1 MAEEQNMTTLMLQ
14 WSDHSNKLLE
24 KLYMQWKSVSFCD
37 LCIVSSNKHLET
49 HAWVL
54 SAFSPRVASHVSKCR
69 SSLEG
74 RKLAPPYIME
84 VQYNYEVMS
93 AIITALYTGVF
104 SPPSDFLPETYAAVK
119 WFDISELKELLENH
133 FDDDTLLLPEDL
145 QLSIRVTDNNTFC
158 DAVVKLEELS
168 PTEDSNDIDLQNC
181 IVTTSFPDLKV
192 LNELNSDAGKMVRRT
207 ARKRKSLPC
216 RYDGEIFII
225 GPPKKEKPSSKSD
238 FLGVSEATHNDSTS
252 ISSQLDIRLKK
263 LSADDINISHTPLK
277 IKEEEY
283 PSMDTDAGQDHNDL
297 TVSEEHV
304 DSISQSSVTI
314 KMNKKCRDKTA
325 ENMKRKQEKTKRT
338 KIAEVTD
345 KLILSTTK
353 RKKDKNLN
361 LSSVTR
367 GTHKTTTIIEEVS
380 DLDPIKGELDLLIG
394 DLDYKKCEK
403 CFKKFTSIELYA
415 QHINDHPVFNCQD
428 CNLVFY
434 RKFDCTRHQ
443 RDKHTGRPWL
453 KCRHCRFQASKEAE
467 LRKHS
472 EESHQE
478 PNPFV
483 CSKEGCSFK
492 TRKFKRLENHMKTH
506 SDQKEFVCQK
516 CEKRFSLPNSLI
528 YHQRACHRLQSFLCD
543 LCGQSFNHPH
553 SMNLHRRT
561 VHFGEKPYSCNV
573 CSHSFSDHRNLRRHM
588 RIHENSY
595 PYSCPVCNQQF
606 RHSNTLKLHL
616 ISKHKEAADLN
627 NLVANSPQLN
637 NLGGYN
643 YKLEQKKEA
652 KAQAATNSG
661 EDAFEMGIKNKKK
674 RKKTSRKTKY
684 HQVSDFESLPCFD
697 EAHLDSDNGLDLG
710 DDDDMRISHSILLDH
725 YPFVKHTDPIGPLLS
740 DLDAKKCEKCYIT
753 LPNLEL
759 YNQHINDHPEFSCQ
773 DCGQIF
779 YRKYDCTRHQRNKHS
794 GRPWLKCVNCT
805 FQASTEIGLKRHF
818 QELHG
823 DDKPFVCTVEG
834 CGYRSSRYTEMGH
847 HLRTH
852 SDAKSFYCEKCGQG
866 FALYRCLVYH
876 QRSCYRLQPFL
887 CDICGQGFNHQQSM
901 LIHKSCVHFGV
912 KSYTCK
918 VCSHSFG
925 NHSNL
930 RRHMRI
936 HNNSFP
942 YPCPVCD
949 EKFRHSNSLKM
960 HLSVKHKGEGDFQF
974 LVKNSQPWNKLG
986 GQSYKRRSKNLATDS
1001 LTTSAETV
1009 VGKAA
1014 TVNKKNSSKAKGNK
1028 ASASNGDIG
1037 ESRQRRSKRS
1047 VRPTSQKY
1055 KDYVM
1060 PGSDSDLSESNK
1072 KSTRKRAWD
1081 SNYEPDALSDRELLS
1096 SDDQLDFDHG
1106 TSLTDDI
1113 KNEFSCDQ

>member
-1 MAEEQNMTTLMLQ
+1 MAEKQNMTTLMLQ

-54 SAFSPRVASHVSKCR
+54 SAFSPRVASYVSKCR

-158 DAVVKLEELS
+158 DAVVKLEKLS

-192 LNELNSDAGKMVRRT
+192 LNELNSDAGQMVRRT

-225 GPPKKEKPSSKSD
+225 GPPKKEKPSSKS
-238 FLGVSEATHNDSTS
+238 FLGVSEVTHNDSTS

-277 IKEEEY
+277 IKEEEC
-283 PSMDTDAGQDHNDL
+283 PSMDTDAGQDPNDL

-314 KMNKKCRDKTA
+314 KMNKKCRDKTT

-367 GTHKTTTIIEEVS
+367 GTHKTTTIIEEV
-380 DLDPIKGELDLLIG
+380 
-394 DLDYKKCEK
+394 
-403 CFKKFTSIELYA
+403 
-415 QHINDHPVFNCQD
+415 
-428 CNLVFY
+428 
-434 RKFDCTRHQ
+434 
-443 RDKHTGRPWL
+443 
-453 KCRHCRFQASKEAE
+453 
-467 LRKHS
+467 
-472 EESHQE
+472 
-478 PNPFV
+478 
-483 CSKEGCSFK
+483 
-492 TRKFKRLENHMKTH
+492 
-506 SDQKEFVCQK
+506 
-516 CEKRFSLPNSLI
+516 
-528 YHQRACHRLQSFLCD
+528 
-543 LCGQSFNHPH
+543 
-553 SMNLHRRT
+553 
-561 VHFGEKPYSCNV
+561 
-573 CSHSFSDHRNLRRHM
+573 
-588 RIHENSY
+588 
-595 PYSCPVCNQQF
+595 
-606 RHSNTLKLHL
+606 
-616 ISKHKEAADLN
+616 
-627 NLVANSPQLN
+627 
-637 NLGGYN
+637 
-643 YKLEQKKEA
+643 
-652 KAQAATNSG
+652 
-661 EDAFEMGIKNKKK
+661 
-674 RKKTSRKTKY
+674 
-684 HQVSDFESLPCFD
+684 
-697 EAHLDSDNGLDLG
+697 
-710 DDDDMRISHSILLDH
+710 
-725 YPFVKHTDPIGPLLS
+725 KHTDPIGPLLS

-753 LPNLEL
+753 LPNLEI

-960 HLSVKHKGEGDFQF
+960 HLSVKHKGEGDFRF

-1028 ASASNGDIG
+1028 TSASNGDIV

-1072 KSTRKRAWD
+1072 KSTRKRTWD